1 MCGGGVLVVGCVVVV
16 VVVGCVVV
24 VCVVGC
30 WWWGVWWWCVGGGV
44 CVVVCGGVR
53 CMCGVHLC
61 DGVAQSLQEWF

>member
-1 MCGGGVLVVGCVVVV
+1 M
-16 VVVGCVVV
+16 
-24 VCVVGC
+24 VGC